1 MFFLGNAVH
10 SIYLGLKASS
20 LQFTLK
26 RSKNFDLSI
35 YLSIYLYIYIYIYIA
50 VINVAK
56 YKHLRSL
63 DEGYMGSLEVWN
75 CQNKKTCKFMSTK
88 ILQALP

>member
-1 MFFLGNAVH
+1 MFFLGNTVH

-26 RSKNFDLSI
+26 RSKNFDLS
-35 YLSIYLYIYIYIYIA
+35 IYIYIA

-63 DEGYMGSLEVWN
+63 DEGYMGSLEV
-75 CQNKKTCKFMSTK
+75 
-88 ILQALP
+88 